1 MEKKRNGTQCAYE
14 DSIERELAA
23 GKTLGEITDE
33 AFNLSHLVQAGR
45 RISKDEMQE
54 VGKAVKRPKGFLF
67 K

>member
-33 AFNLSHLVQAGR
+33 AFKGGQAAEG
-45 RISKDEMQE
+45 ISLQ
-54 VGKAVKRPKGFLF
+54 VI
-67 K
+67 